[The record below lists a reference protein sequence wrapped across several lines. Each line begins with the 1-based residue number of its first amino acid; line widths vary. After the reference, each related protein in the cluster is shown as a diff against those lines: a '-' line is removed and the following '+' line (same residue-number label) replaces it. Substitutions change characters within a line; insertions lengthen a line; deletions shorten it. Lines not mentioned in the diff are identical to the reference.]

1 LAANSPIDPFLLER
15 FLANQCT
22 EAEKQV
28 VLDWLADPENKAA
41 AQTIMKRQWEGE
53 RFNHDMNVDVEKL
66 LAKTQQKMVDPAARP
81 SSIQET
87 FRLPKDKK
95 IPWLSWRMAAVWI
108 GILITFSGLLFF
120 FVRPG
125 GDSRYLTDAN
135 EVIPASDTEEVKSST
150 GQVTLKTLPDG
161 TKVWLNAQSSL
172 TFPVS
177 FEGRSTREVVL
188 KGEAFFDVAEDKA
201 HPFIV
206 RTQRINIVVLGTAFN
221 LKSYE
226 GDPTIETT
234 LIRGKVMIE
243 NNSDPSQKK
252 VELRPNQ
259 KAVFTHATESITLTD
274 IEIKDPAAWNNGSL
288 EFDNASFYDV
298 IKSLERWYGVTIHVQ
313 DQAGLTCRLTA
324 RIDKETLGET
334 LEILRSLTGIRYSIA
349 DKDVVIEGKICEQ

>member
-1 LAANSPIDPFLLER
+1 LAANSPVDPFLFER

-22 EAEKQV
+22 EAEKQA
-28 VLDWLADPENKAA
+28 VLDWLADPENKAVAQA
-41 AQTIMKRQWEGE
+41 AMKRQWEEE
-53 RFNHDMNVDVEKL
+53 RFHHDTEVDIENL
-66 LAKTQQKMVDPAARP
+66 LAKTRQKIVDPPARP
-81 SSIQET
+81 LTSQET
-87 FRLPKDKK
+87 FEVPGDKK
-95 IPWLSWRMAAVWI
+95 IRWFSWRMAAVWI
-108 GILITFSGLLFF
+108 GILIIFSGLLFF

-125 GDSRYLTDAN
+125 NEPSLLTGTE
-135 EVIPASDTEEVKSST
+135 EVKPAGDTEEVKSST

-188 KGEAFFDVAEDKA
+188 KGEAFFDVAEDKE

-226 GDPTIETT
+226 GDPTTETT
-234 LIRGKVMIE
+234 LVRGKVMIE

-252 VELRPNQ
+252 VELKPNQ
-259 KAVFTHATESITLTD
+259 KAVFTHATESITLMNV
-274 IEIKDPAAWNNGSL
+274 EIKDPAAWNHESL
-288 EFDNASFYDV
+288 EFDDVFLYDV
-298 IKSLERWYGVTIHVQ
+298 VKSLERWYGVTIHVQ
-313 DQAGLTCRLTA
+313 DQAGLNCRLTA

-334 LEILRSLTGIRYSIA
+334 LEVLRSLTGVRYSVV
-349 DKDVVIEGKICEQ
+349 DKDVFIEGKICEQ